1 MPMAKTGHG
10 LPESS
15 RSCGSAGRLPQFA
28 YTKRFSSQ
36 NALRHGQLAVLSH
49 LQPHW
54 RHVQFGTQQLTV
66 GWIKMLKS
74 EADKLCTHSGQHGIF
89 LNLQDAINVQ
99 RNIQWFTREP
109 QESIDSYFRKS
120 SKTAQDKKKPLL
132 YRKGGKHNLGMEV
145 DSDTAA
151 SFQRKIIARGLPKE
165 WDKHEFLANNM
176 AATGL
181 NGFSR
186 APQPLAVLA
195 KNLGTMRTR
204 MLELSLPL
212 PLPQTVER
220 PPNSSDHFEHQPLG
234 GKGMRSKV
242 ASIRNVVAAQPRR
255 SPGQPCTYR
264 DS

>member
-54 RHVQFGTQQLTV
+54 RHVAATAIWHATTHSWMDQNAQV
-66 GWIKMLKS
+66 

-89 LNLQDAINVQ
+89 LNLQDAINVR

-186 APQPLAVLA
+186 APQP
-195 KNLGTMRTR
+195 
-204 MLELSLPL
+204 SL

-220 PPNSSDHFEHQPLG
+220 PPNSSDHFEHQPLVE
-234 GKGMRSKV
+234 KGC
-242 ASIRNVVAAQPRR
+242 AAR
-255 SPGQPCTYR
+255 
-264 DS
+264 

>member
-1 MPMAKTGHG
+1 MASWQCCPTSSLTGG
-10 LPESS
+10 TW
-15 RSCGSAGRLPQFA
+15 Q
-28 YTKRFSSQ
+28 Q
-36 NALRHGQLAVLSH
+36 Q
-49 LQPHW
+49 
-54 RHVQFGTQQLTV
+54 QFGTQQLTV

-89 LNLQDAINVQ
+89 LNLQDAINVR

-186 APQPLAVLA
+186 APQPPCHCP
-195 KNLGTMRTR
+195 KPSKG
-204 MLELSLPL
+204 
-212 PLPQTVER
+212 PQTAQTTSSTNLLVE
-220 PPNSSDHFEHQPLG
+220 
-234 GKGMRSKV
+234 KGC
-242 ASIRNVVAAQPRR
+242 AAR
-255 SPGQPCTYR
+255 
-264 DS
+264 